1 MGGDIGENPR
11 KIDFTADFNGDKI
24 IGKFTFFEVLL
35 PQRILRIFS
44 PISPP
49 TQGVGGSN
57 SGFRGYFNEKSD
69 APNILLKFQNFIL
82 SRNKV

>member
-1 MGGDIGENPR
+1 MLILR
-11 KIDFTADFNGDKI
+11 TI
-24 IGKFTFFEVLL
+24 KFLEILHFFEVLL

-57 SGFRGYFNEKSD
+57 SELRVIFNEKSD
-69 APNILLKFQNFIL
+69 ALNILSIFKKLVTYLSPRKSDIFQN
-82 SRNKV
+82 